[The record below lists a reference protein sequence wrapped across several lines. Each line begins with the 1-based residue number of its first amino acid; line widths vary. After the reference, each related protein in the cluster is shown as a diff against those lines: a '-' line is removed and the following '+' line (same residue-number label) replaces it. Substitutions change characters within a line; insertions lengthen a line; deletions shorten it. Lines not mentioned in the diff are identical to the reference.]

1 MVKFVMPKAK
11 PPSTTTHHLK
21 PKPKHAPKHAT
32 NAWPAKS
39 AAKALKAATNSASLA
54 ANVVIVQNVVKVA
67 KAVANAAHAASA
79 TKVAVNAPHVWT
91 KTATQKSCHSTTQQ
105 AWKAKRRKPTRTVA
119 SVVSAAHATATAVTA
134 ASVATAHHVKKVLQ
148 NTPTTAHLLST
159 TTQHMTTL
167 HTSKRHK
174 KPVNHVSHANR
185 VNHASNAN
193 LAASVKNATT
203 ALTVHLAT
211 HRMKR
216 HNKLHLQP
224 KPLHALACRAF
235 KRSVCLWQTCKP
247 WPKVAVW
254 NGSTPIQNASQRFKP
269 PSQPSQSPCM
279 CHASAHRW

>member
-1 MVKFVMPKAK
+1 MVKAVTPKAK

-21 PKPKHAPKHAT
+21 PKQKHAPKHAT

-39 AAKALKAATNSASLA
+39 AAKAPKAATNSASLA

-119 SVVSAAHATATAVTA
+119 SVVSVAHATATAVIA
-134 ASVATAHHVKKVLQ
+134 ASVATAHRVKKVLQ

-159 TTQHMTTL
+159 ITQHMTTL

-174 KPVNHVSHANR
+174 KPASHVSHANR

-193 LAASVKNATT
+193 LVVSVKNATS

-211 HRMKR
+211 HRVKKLS
-216 HNKLHLQP
+216 KLHLQP
-224 KPLHALACRAF
+224 LHALVCRAF
-235 KRSVCLWQTCKP
+235 KRSACL
-247 WPKVAVW
+247 
-254 NGSTPIQNASQRFKP
+254 
-269 PSQPSQSPCM
+269 
-279 CHASAHRW
+279 

>member
-1 MVKFVMPKAK
+1 MPKAK
-11 PPSTTTHHLK
+11 PPSTTTPHLK

-79 TKVAVNAPHVWT
+79 TRVAVNAPHVWT
-91 KTATQKSCHSTTQQ
+91 KTATQKSCHSTTQRQ
-105 AWKAKRRKPTRTVA
+105 LKAKRRKPTRTVA

-134 ASVATAHHVKKVLQ
+134 ASVATAHRVKKVLQ

-185 VNHASNAN
+185 VNHASNAKLVVN
-193 LAASVKNATT
+193 AKN
-203 ALTVHLAT
+203 VRHVT
-211 HRMKR
+211 HRVMKHR
-216 HNKLHLQP
+216 KLHLQQHLP
-224 KPLHALACRAF
+224 ALACHAF
-235 KRSVCLWQTCKP
+235 KRSHCQWPTCKP
-247 WPKVAVW
+247 WPKAAVW
-254 NGSTPIQNASQRFKP
+254 NGSTPIQNASPLCKP
-269 PSQPSQSPCM
+269 PLQPSQSPCM
-279 CHASAHRW
+279 CHASVHRW